1 MSSFSAS
8 PASSLAFQLQSVK
21 VQLIWKSRW
30 SPVKFLFLFSR
41 YNMFV
46 ATIPILILT
55 LGSDIPSNTCK
66 KINLASAV
74 FGVTS
79 VAIAEGILVLRT
91 IAIWSGSK
99 KSCRCLVC
107 LYMVI
112 IVTMLVSTF
121 IYVHSLVF
129 VPEQELLG
137 CNPMTRPDS
146 VIYALIIISCVIF
159 HETVLLTLLLYRIN
173 VYHRHTTNP
182 ILQTLYRDGIG
193 FYLCILGKT
202 RTCTNSC

>member
-21 VQLIWKSRW
+21 YVYVACLPVLLLEYFNTFEEEVQLIWKSRW

-79 VAIAEGILVLRT
+79 VAIAEALSVANVVAFATFPPGLKPMLDIVYYTMHSVL
-91 IAIWSGSK
+91 
-99 KSCRCLVC
+99 SCR
-107 LYMVI
+107 I
-112 IVTMLVSTF
+112 ILHLRAANSNAARTLNPPSQ
-121 IYVHSLVF
+121 SLQF
-129 VPEQELLG
+129 THTIHQCHRNESFG
-137 CNPMTRPDS
+137 CESRANA
-146 VIYALIIISCVIF
+146 I
-159 HETVLLTLLLYRIN
+159 
-173 VYHRHTTNP
+173 P
-182 ILQTLYRDGIG
+182 IV
-193 FYLCILGKT
+193 
-202 RTCTNSC
+202 